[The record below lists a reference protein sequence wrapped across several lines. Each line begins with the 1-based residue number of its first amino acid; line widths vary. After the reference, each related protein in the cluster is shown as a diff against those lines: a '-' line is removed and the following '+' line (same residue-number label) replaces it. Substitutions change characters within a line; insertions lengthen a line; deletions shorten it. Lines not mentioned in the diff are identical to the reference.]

1 MSDVGEKVRF
11 DDACVFVRE
20 LGEGPPLLL
29 INGLGAHT
37 AMWDTLERTLDGF
50 RILEFDLPGAGRS
63 DVPRRPVS
71 VRRLARVAAAVMD
84 RFGVER
90 ADVVG
95 YSMGGI
101 VAQQLAAD
109 APDRVRRLA
118 LVATSPGLGA
128 VHGDVRALL
137 NIATPARY
145 MSPRLY
151 AKTIGSLAGGRARHD
166 TAWVAEQGA
175 LRLRHAPPLLG
186 YLGQIASLT
195 FWSGLPFLAQI
206 QHPAL
211 VVAGDDDPLT
221 PVANGMLLA
230 HMLPNGRLRVV
241 SGEGHLMLMD
251 ADSAAL
257 PAIREFLSAP
267 RLDQARV
274 WREASQVDAQ
284 ELGIGIANA
293 GWQIPS
299 WSAVAAL
306 MRRNWVG
313 RGAPVS
319 DDSG

>member
-1 MSDVGEKVRF
+1 MNCRGEKVGF
-11 DDACVFVRE
+11 EDACVFVRE
-20 LGEGPPLLL
+20 LGDGPPLLL

-37 AMWDTLERTLDGF
+37 AMWDTLERNLDGF
-50 RILEFDLPGAGRS
+50 RIIEFDLPGAGQS

-71 VRRLARVAAAVMD
+71 VRRLARLATAVMD

-109 APDRVRRLA
+109 APHRVRRLV

-128 VHGDVRALL
+128 VHGDLRALL
-137 NIATPARY
+137 NIMTPARY
-145 MSPRLY
+145 LSPQLY

-166 TAWVAEQGA
+166 AAWVAEQGA

-186 YLGQIASLT
+186 YIGQLASLIL
-195 FWSGLPFLAQI
+195 WSGLPFLARV

-230 HMLPNGRLRVV
+230 HMLPNGRLLVLR
-241 SGEGHLMLMD
+241 GEGHLMLMD
-251 ADSAAL
+251 ADSAVL
-257 PAIREFLSAP
+257 PAIREFISAP
-267 RLDQARV
+267 RLDRARV
-274 WREASQVDAQ
+274 WRDASVVDAQ
-284 ELGIGIANA
+284 ALGIGMASV

-299 WSAVAAL
+299 WSVVAGL
-306 MRRNWVG
+306 MRRSWV
-313 RGAPVS
+313 RKVPVS
-319 DDSG
+319 EDSG